1 MVKNSDY
8 WKSRMQALENTQ
20 YEKSLE
26 YYEDLKEQFRQALNG
41 MQMDIELWYRRL
53 AENNDISY
61 AAAKRLLKSKEQ
73 EEFKWTV
80 EQYIQAGEENAVD
93 QRWMKQLENASAR
106 HHISYLE
113 AMKLQ
118 AQQYAE
124 VLYTQFEGGI
134 TDYLTKNFAEQFYH
148 TAFEISKGVGIGF
161 NLARLDTKAIDTAI
175 RKPWAMDDKN
185 FSDRIWENKDKL
197 VRNLHTELSQC
208 IIRGTDSGKAISSL
222 AKKMNVSKSQAGNLI
237 MTEMAAISAT
247 AQKKCFEE
255 LGVEEYEFD
264 ATLDGKTCEV
274 CGRMDHKV
282 FRMTDYQVGVTAPP
296 IHPRCR
302 CDTSPY
308 FDDWEEFGIHVQRA
322 ARDPETGKTVYVD
335 GNLNYEEWYADNIK
349 LYTVFDDSDFMG
361 YPKAFS
367 DESGKVS
374 VKAYK
379 INGYENIY
387 SQTHTKYAQD
397 TILMVNAAKKE
408 IEGMNNLN
416 EIVIAKNL
424 PGIAAYDHI
433 NNRLYVNEKLSDA
446 KYIDENL
453 SKKYFVA
460 ENAMDILT
468 HEMNHKKHWDFVAA
482 KALTSGEKDGTVK
495 KILETKL
502 HRYVQERVYEQPNYI
517 SQYVSRDAENGFL
530 YDHSLNE
537 LIAEV
542 LLLSEKGI
550 KKDQFLLK
558 LVGDIFY
565 DDAHVR

>member
-1 MVKNSDY
+1 MARNSDY

-61 AAAKRLLKSKEQ
+61 AAAKRLLKSKEL
-73 EEFKWTV
+73 EEFQWTV

-118 AQQYAE
+118 TQQYAE

-175 RKPWAMDDKN
+175 RKPWAMDGKN

-208 IIRGTDSGKAISSL
+208 IIRGTDPGKAINSL

-237 MTEMAAISAT
+237 MTEMAAISAA

-255 LGVEEYEFD
+255 LNVEEYEFD

-335 GNLNYEEWYADNIK
+335 GSLSYEEWKNQFVYSPIK
-349 LYTVFDDSDFMG
+349 VTQTSKVTKKEVENEYTVDR
-361 YPKAFS
+361 
-367 DESGKVS
+367 
-374 VKAYK
+374 
-379 INGYENIY
+379 
-387 SQTHTKYAQD
+387 Q
-397 TILMVNAAKKE
+397 LVN
-408 IEGMNNLN
+408 
-416 EIVIAKNL
+416 
-424 PGIAAYDHI
+424 
-433 NNRLYVNEKLSDA
+433 
-446 KYIDENL
+446 
-453 SKKYFVA
+453 SKKYHDRFEHLTAHKKVDESIYQEALKMLEHRDGTDLEDIVA
-460 ENAMDILT
+460 LDARTGEVIVCNNLSLQSGKTGFTEEQYRLYCKHKGDKILLHNHPNSSRLSYADLLTLFNNEEVVCTIAVGHDGSVCIASNPDREVHIDKVYESLYNNYKQEYQNSDISKLHAMDDIYDLGAF
-468 HEMNHKKHWDFVAA
+468 KY
-482 KALTSGEKDGTVK
+482 EK
-495 KILETKL
+495 
-502 HRYVQERVYEQPNYI
+502 R
-517 SQYVSRDAENGFL
+517 
-530 YDHSLNE
+530 
-537 LIAEV
+537 
-542 LLLSEKGI
+542 
-550 KKDQFLLK
+550 
-558 LVGDIFY
+558 
-565 DDAHVR
+565 

>member
-1 MVKNSDY
+1 MAKNSDY
-8 WKSRMQALENTQ
+8 WKSRMQALENAQ

-61 AAAKRLLKSKEQ
+61 AAAKRLMKSKEL

-118 AQQYAE
+118 TQQYAE

-175 RKPWAMDDKN
+175 RKPWAMDGKN

-208 IIRGTDSGKAISSL
+208 IIRGTDPGKAINSL

-237 MTEMAAISAT
+237 MTEMAAISAA

-255 LGVEEYEFD
+255 LNVEAYEFD

-282 FRMTDYQVGVTAPP
+282 FRMSDYQVGVTAPP

-335 GNLNYEEWYADNIK
+335 GNLNYEEWSKQLKEKEQKNLETSALNGTMKAEDRIYEGIPKTWEKLDVAD
-349 LYTVFDDSDFMG
+349 DDLRAINPG
-361 YPKAFS
+361 YHQTRDRKYRTNCPNC
-367 DESGKVS
+367 VC
-374 VKAYK
+374 AYEFRK
-379 INGYENIY
+379 RGYN
-387 SQTHTKYAQD
+387 
-397 TILMVNAAKKE
+397 
-408 IEGMNNLN
+408 
-416 EIVIAKNL
+416 VIAKPEGKNHHL
-424 PGIAAYDHI
+424 NRYPEDAWIDPEIKSAAGNGLQDIQSTFNEWGNGVRAEISAVYI
-433 NNRLYVNEKLSDA
+433 SKNNVRTGHV
-446 KYIDENL
+446 
-453 SKKYFVA
+453 FVA
-460 ENAMDILT
+460 EKIDGKVMVYDPQSGTEVPERYFEKVEDVRFWRIDNLDMSDRGITAC
-468 HEMNHKKHWDFVAA
+468 EPGGKH
-482 KALTSGEKDGTVK
+482 GT
-495 KILETKL
+495 
-502 HRYVQERVYEQPNYI
+502 
-517 SQYVSRDAENGFL
+517 
-530 YDHSLNE
+530 
-537 LIAEV
+537 
-542 LLLSEKGI
+542 
-550 KKDQFLLK
+550 
-558 LVGDIFY
+558 
-565 DDAHVR
+565 

>member
-61 AAAKRLLKSKEQ
+61 AAAKRLLKSKEL

-282 FRMTDYQVGVTAPP
+282 FRMSDYQVGVTAPP

-335 GNLNYEEWYADNIK
+335 GSLSYEGWKSSVEINSELPVMKIQFPDEIQTVKGIDSRIKRQLDDALKHLQNEYEIHLDEISVEECEENDIFVTGWYDGKVAMAVNSNVNFNAVLKRMPHKYEDGYFAGKSLEDYLAHEMCHVMLYQDCKNEFEYRARFSQIEQLYDALKGISGYADKHKSGNEALAEAFVRFRNDEEIPAIARILIK
-349 LYTVFDDSDFMG
+349 TYLE
-361 YPKAFS
+361 KWR
-367 DESGKVS
+367 
-374 VKAYK
+374 
-379 INGYENIY
+379 
-387 SQTHTKYAQD
+387 
-397 TILMVNAAKKE
+397 KK
-408 IEGMNNLN
+408 
-416 EIVIAKNL
+416 
-424 PGIAAYDHI
+424 
-433 NNRLYVNEKLSDA
+433 R
-446 KYIDENL
+446 
-453 SKKYFVA
+453 
-460 ENAMDILT
+460 
-468 HEMNHKKHWDFVAA
+468 
-482 KALTSGEKDGTVK
+482 
-495 KILETKL
+495 
-502 HRYVQERVYEQPNYI
+502 
-517 SQYVSRDAENGFL
+517 
-530 YDHSLNE
+530 
-537 LIAEV
+537 
-542 LLLSEKGI
+542 
-550 KKDQFLLK
+550 
-558 LVGDIFY
+558 
-565 DDAHVR
+565 